1 MVEINKDLCVGCG
14 ACVRDCPGEAL
25 QIQDKKAEYVRRCI
39 QCGHCVAVCPTGA
52 VSIPEY
58 DMDEVEEYDKDT
70 FCVDPEHFLHA
81 VKFRR
86 SVRNFKSTPIEREK
100 LERILTAGRYTP
112 TAKNTQG
119 CRFVLVRDEMEA
131 FKDLFWKELPGILD
145 VLKEEAPLYE
155 RVFRG
160 FYEKYKKDPKDDT
173 FFFNA
178 TSFLV
183 ITSKNPLDGG
193 LAAANIE
200 NMAVAEG
207 AGVLFS
213 GYTKAVVENS
223 DVLREWLGIGK
234 RTVVC
239 CMLMGYPAV
248 TYRRTAPRKA
258 GNIVI
263 R

>member
-1 MVEINKDLCVGCG
+1 MVKINKDLCIGCG
-14 ACVRDCPGEAL
+14 ACVRDCPGAAL
-25 QIQDKKAEYVRRCI
+25 QITDKKADYIRKCI
-39 QCGHCVAVCPTGA
+39 QCGHCVAICPVNA

-58 DMDEVEEYDKDT
+58 AMDEVEEYDKDT
-70 FCVDPEHFLHA
+70 FTINPENFLHA

-86 SVRNFKSTPIEREK
+86 STRNYKSTPIEKEK
-100 LERILTAGRYTP
+100 LERILDAGRYTP

-119 CRFVLVRDEMEA
+119 CRFVLVRDEFEE
-131 FKDLFWKELPGILD
+131 FKKLFWKELPSILD
-145 VLKEEAPLYE
+145 VMKEKAPLYE
-155 RVFRG
+155 RIFRG
-160 FYEKYKKDPKDDT
+160 FYEKYKKNPQDDT
-173 FFFNA
+173 FFFNS

-193 LAAANIE
+193 LAASNIE
-200 NMAVAEG
+200 TMAVAEG

-213 GYTKAVVENS
+213 GYTQAVVENS

-248 TYRRTAPRKA
+248 SYRRTAPRKS

>member
-1 MVEINKDLCVGCG
+1 MVEIDKEVCIGCG
-14 ACVRDCPGEAL
+14 ACVRDCPGDAL
-25 QIQDKKAEYVRRCI
+25 QIEEKKAKYIRKCI
-39 QCGHCVAVCPTGA
+39 QCGHCVAICPVKA

-58 DMDEVEEYDKDT
+58 AMDEVEEYDQER
-70 FCVDPEHFLHA
+70 FSVDPEKFLHA

-86 SVRNFKSTPIEREK
+86 SIRNFKSTPIEKEK
-100 LERILTAGRYTP
+100 LERILNAGRYTP

-119 CRFVLVRDEMEA
+119 CRFVLIRDEMEE
-131 FKDLFWKELPGILD
+131 FKKLFWKELPAVLD
-145 VLKEEAPLYE
+145 AMKEESPLYE
-155 RVFRG
+155 RIFRG
-160 FYEKYKKDPKDDT
+160 FYEKYQKNPKDDT

-200 NMAVAEG
+200 TMAVAEG
-207 AGVLFS
+207 AGALFS
-213 GYTKAVVENS
+213 GYTKAVVESS
-223 DVLREWLGIGK
+223 DPLRQWLGIGK

-248 TYRRTAPRKA
+248 SYKRTAPRKS
-258 GNIVI
+258 GNIII